1 MQTTNAAYLK
11 TLLLYYEEEVM
22 GEAYF
27 YALADQFDGTAERE
41 KLALLAA
48 VERRAADVVR
58 PLVDKYDLVP
68 RDDAVLKAL
77 GEASV
82 GRHQHFSWRELMTYI
97 TVRFPAYLDEFDAL
111 EKMAPAD
118 DLLVLKQLT
127 YHEVVTIDFAHK
139 EIAGDPD
146 SVAPLRRYMDHGTA

>member
-1 MQTTNAAYLK
+1 VTSIDAPYLK
-11 TLLLYYEEEVM
+11 TLLLYYEEEIM

-27 YALADQFDGTAERE
+27 YGLAEHFDGAAERE
-41 KLALLAA
+41 KLAVLAK

-58 PLVDKYDLVP
+58 PLVDKHGLVP

-82 GRHQHFSWRELMTYI
+82 GRHRHFGWRELMTYI
-97 TVRFPAYLDEFDAL
+97 TTRFPAYLDEFDAL
-111 EKMAPAD
+111 EKMAPED
-118 DLLVLKQLT
+118 DLAVLKRLT

-146 SVAPLRRYMDHGTA
+146 SLAPLRRYLDHGAA